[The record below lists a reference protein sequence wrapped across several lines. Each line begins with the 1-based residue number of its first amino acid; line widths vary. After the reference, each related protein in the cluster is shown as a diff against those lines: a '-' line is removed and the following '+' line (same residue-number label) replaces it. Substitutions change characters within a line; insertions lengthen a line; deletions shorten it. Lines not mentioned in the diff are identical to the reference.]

1 MQVLRGG
8 AAGLLYHNG
17 THTFSW
23 FMTTTHCR
31 LFKFFK
37 IPHKNY
43 TDSIIDS
50 WPALRMQSSCRH
62 NLFCGIHTNHFVYTL
77 QIAWQF
83 LLVDNHHSLI
93 GHVLV
98 QNNNKV
104 IETRLKNIYSLI
116 GQYLQTKNYG
126 DGQCSLNWTENP
138 PPIFSHEHFA
148 KEPSHTIMYTPKL
161 ATCFFL
167 PLSPRWR
174 RC

>member
-1 MQVLRGG
+1 
-8 AAGLLYHNG
+8 
-17 THTFSW
+17 
-23 FMTTTHCR
+23 
-31 LFKFFK
+31 
-37 IPHKNY
+37 
-43 TDSIIDS
+43 
-50 WPALRMQSSCRH
+50 MQSSRRH

-126 DGQCSLNWTENP
+126 DGQCSLN
-138 PPIFSHEHFA
+138 
-148 KEPSHTIMYTPKL
+148 
-161 ATCFFL
+161 
-167 PLSPRWR
+167 
-174 RC
+174 